1 MDAGEQLK
9 AKAGCILMFSG
20 GRDSS
25 LAAIRLSAPGQPLTL
40 VTVSADHLFGF
51 ERVRQRLAELELQL
65 PCGTRWMR
73 IRQPRNLGNFGAA
86 FERTCLPCQHDYA
99 LAGAL
104 IAKQL
109 GIPRL
114 AFGYASYQSSWP
126 EQHPTATAAL
136 SGVLG
141 EVGIRL
147 ELPVYDLAS
156 RQDAM
161 AKLAAAGLDD
171 RALEQKCSR
180 QIFNLPLDNKA
191 LKSHLG
197 HWAQELRKS
206 LSQTVE
212 IDVLEEGV
220 LRHAGGTA

>member
-1 MDAGEQLK
+1 
-9 AKAGCILMFSG
+9 MFSG

-25 LAAIRLSAPGQPLTL
+25 LAALRLSALGQPLTL

-51 ERVRQRLAELELQL
+51 ESVRQRLAELELKL
-65 PCGTRWMR
+65 PTATRWMR
-73 IRQPRNLGNFGAA
+73 IRQPQTTGQFGAT
-86 FERTCLPCQHDYA
+86 FGRTCLPCQHDYA

-114 AFGYASYQSSWP
+114 AFGYTSYQSTWP

-136 SGVLG
+136 SDVLD

-147 ELPVYDLAS
+147 ELPVYDLMS

-161 AKLAAAGLDD
+161 TKLTAAGLND

-180 QIFNLPLDNKA
+180 QIFNVPLDDVA
-191 LKSHLG
+191 LESHLS

-206 LSQTVE
+206 LTQTVE
-212 IDVLEEGV
+212 MEVLEEGV
-220 LRHAGGTA
+220 LRSAARNL

>member
-1 MDAGEQLK
+1 MKE
-9 AKAGCILMFSG
+9 AKQAEIKPGRILMFSG

-25 LAAIRLSAPGQPLTL
+25 LAALRLSDLGHPLTL
-40 VTVSADHLFGF
+40 VTVSANHLYGVD
-51 ERVRQRLAELELQL
+51 RVRERLAELGTKL
-65 PCGTRWMR
+65 PRDTHWMR
-73 IRQPRNLGNFGAA
+73 IRQPRTGGEFGAA
-86 FERTCLPCQHDYA
+86 FGRTCLPCQHDYA

-109 GIPRL
+109 GISRL
-114 AFGYASYQSSWP
+114 AFGYASYQSTWP

-136 SGVLG
+136 SAVLG

-161 AKLAAAGLDD
+161 TQLTAAGLNDG
-171 RALEQKCSR
+171 ALEQKCSR
-180 QIFNLPLDNKA
+180 QIFNLPLDDDA
-191 LKSHLG
+191 LETHLG

-206 LSQTVE
+206 LTQTVE
-212 IDVLEEGV
+212 IDVLEEGA
-220 LRHAGGTA
+220 LWPAGGKR